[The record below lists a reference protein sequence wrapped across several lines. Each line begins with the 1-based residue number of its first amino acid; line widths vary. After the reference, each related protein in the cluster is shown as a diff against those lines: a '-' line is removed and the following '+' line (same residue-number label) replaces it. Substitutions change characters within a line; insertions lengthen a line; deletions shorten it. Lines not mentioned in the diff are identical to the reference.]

1 MKGKLVEFPEDILGA
16 LAQYKKQTGISASDY
31 IRNAVCRRLITDKII
46 QLKFITIDVD
56 RNNGKFIS
64 KVKIDL
70 DQIEAN
76 KFCDGESCEIPIQL
90 PAKSC

>member
-1 MKGKLVEFPEDILGA
+1 MKSKLVDFPEDILNA

-56 RNNGKFIS
+56 RNNGGS
-64 KVKIDL
+64 KNKIDMT
-70 DQIEAN
+70 DAIENN
-76 KFCDGESCEIPIQL
+76 KFCDGASCEIPIQL
-90 PAKSC
+90 PTKSC